1 MKEVLK
7 LLSGIIGHVW
17 FEIIFPFVMDFVE
30 ADFSFM
36 SCAVWIGLFLGLVLG
51 CIFI

>member
-1 MKEVLK
+1 MKDFLK
-7 LLSGIIGHVW
+7 QLSDIIEYIW
-17 FEIIFPFVMDFVE
+17 FEITFPFVMDFVE
-30 ADFSFM
+30 QDFSFM